1 MGESLT
7 ERLRVVDEALLIV
20 KTFYRGGRNHASLSF
35 VMEAPMTK
43 YQVPNKHHQLKFKT
57 MDVLSLNIGNSKFV
71 WDLFLGIWDFT
82 MMSGSEAWGLTLPY
96 E

>member
-1 MGESLT
+1 
-7 ERLRVVDEALLIV
+7 
-20 KTFYRGGRNHASLSF
+20 
-35 VMEAPMTK
+35 MTK